1 MNEYGERINEYKG
14 GKERSV
20 RFMVICV
27 FLIVWF
33 AALIAANRCFFYYIE
48 VNGPSMM
55 NTLKSGDILC
65 VQRYKKAER
74 GSVVIIAGEK
84 GDDTCLIKR
93 VIGAEGDVI
102 VIEDGDVYLN
112 GEKLDE
118 PYVLGRTYVNKLP
131 VRKEYVVGEDEI
143 FYLGDNRE
151 NSNDSRSEMGFCTED
166 QIVGVVPEWSMSDF
180 MKGVLKTRARISEQI
195 ASLFGK

>member
-93 VIGAEGDVI
+93 VIGTEGDVI
-102 VIEDGDVYLN
+102 VIEDGDVCLN

-131 VRKEYVVGEDEI
+131 VRKEYAVGEDEI

-151 NSNDSRSEMGFCTED
+151 DSSDSRVYGLCTED